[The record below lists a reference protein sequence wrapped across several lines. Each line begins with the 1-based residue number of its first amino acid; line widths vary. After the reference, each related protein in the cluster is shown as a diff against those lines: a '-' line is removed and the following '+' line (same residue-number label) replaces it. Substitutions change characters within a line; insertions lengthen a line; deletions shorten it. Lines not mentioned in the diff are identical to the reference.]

1 MCKIL
6 RKIIAIICINRIF
19 SLNLQR
25 ISVNLNFDIVMKL
38 KTEHIDRTFWGLFIA
53 LIVVAIIAL
62 FSASSTLV
70 YMHHSALGPI
80 GQQMFYIVLGVIAA
94 YGIQFIPTYWVR
106 FGGYILLGISTLL
119 LYSTMIPG
127 NPLVVTI
134 NGAARWVRIAGITF
148 QPSELAKLSL
158 IIVVADQ
165 LARIRN
171 EADKTKY
178 FYRTL
183 IIAAVVMLPIMV
195 SNLSTA
201 VLIGLI
207 VFCLW
212 VLARIPW
219 KYTLSVVGIAV
230 LVLGLGYAIVEFGF
244 VRPGRQMHGP
254 FKRATTWVARLDR
267 HFVDDGTSKYVLT
280 DENIQEV
287 YSSVAIARGGTSPIG
302 VLPGNSKERDYL
314 PLAFADYI
322 FAIIVE
328 ESGLIGA
335 GFLIFLYLAILFR
348 ACNVSSRYS
357 DMPAMLMTMGLALMI
372 TCQALIS
379 MLVAVGLGPVT
390 GQPLPLVSRGGTS
403 VLITSIYFGIMMG
416 VSREQNELRERVQET
431 IDSSLDDA
439 PIVTV
444 E

>member
-1 MCKIL
+1 
-6 RKIIAIICINRIF
+6 
-19 SLNLQR
+19 
-25 ISVNLNFDIVMKL
+25 MKL
-38 KTEHIDRTFWGLFIA
+38 PGLKYIDRTFWGLFIT

-80 GQQMFYIVLGVIAA
+80 GQQMFFIVLGLAAA

-106 FGGYILLGISTLL
+106 LGGYALLALSTLL
-119 LYSTMIPG
+119 VYSTMIPG

-165 LARIRN
+165 LARIHS
-171 EADKTKY
+171 EDDKRKY

-183 IIAAVVMLPIMV
+183 IIAGIVMLPVMA

-207 VFCLW
+207 IFCLW
-212 VLARIPW
+212 ILARIPW

-230 LVLGLGYAIVEFGF
+230 LILGLGYAIVEFAF
-244 VRPGRQMHGP
+244 VRPHREMHGP

-267 HFVDDGTSKYVLT
+267 HFADDGASKYVLT
-280 DENIQEV
+280 DDNIQEV
-287 YSSVAIARGGTSPIG
+287 YSAVAIARGGTSPIG

-328 ESGLIGA
+328 ESGILGA
-335 GFLIFLYLAILFR
+335 AFLIFIYLAILFR

-357 DMPAMLMTMGLALMI
+357 DTPAMLMTMGLALMI

-390 GQPLPLVSRGGTS
+390 GQPLPLISRGGTS
-403 VLITSIYFGIMMG
+403 VLITSIYFGIMMS
-416 VSREQNELRERVQET
+416 VSREQMELREKVEET
-431 IDSSLDDA
+431 KTESEEDV
-439 PIVTV
+439 PILTL

>member
-1 MCKIL
+1 LK
-6 RKIIAIICINRIF
+6 
-19 SLNLQR
+19 LN
-25 ISVNLNFDIVMKL
+25 IKN
-38 KTEHIDRTFWGLFIA
+38 IDKTFWIIYGL
-53 LIVVAIIAL
+53 LIIVAIIAL

-70 YMHHSALGPI
+70 YQRGSVLGPI
-80 GQQMFYIVLGVIAA
+80 GSQMLFIALGLVAA
-94 YGIQFIPTYWVR
+94 YLIQFIPSYWVR
-106 FGGYILLGISTLL
+106 FGGYGLLAISTLL
-119 LYSTMIPG
+119 VYSTIIPG

-158 IIVVADQ
+158 IIVIADQ
-165 LARIRN
+165 LARIKT
-171 EADKTKY
+171 EADKRKY

-183 IIAAVVMLPIMV
+183 IIAGVVMLPIMA

-207 VFCLW
+207 IFCLW
-212 VLARIPW
+212 ILARIPW

-230 LVLGLGYAIVEFGF
+230 VVLGLGYALVEFAF
-244 VRPGRQMHGP
+244 VRPHREMSGP
-254 FKRATTWVARLDR
+254 FKRATTWVSRIDR
-267 HFVDDGTSKYVLT
+267 HFEQDDGSKYVLT

-287 YSSVAIARGGTSPIG
+287 YSSVAIARGGTTPLG
-302 VLPGNSKERDYL
+302 VFPGNSKERDYL

-328 ESGLIGA
+328 ESGIIGA
-335 GFLIFLYLAILFR
+335 FGLIFLYLAVLFR
-348 ACNVSSRYS
+348 ACNISSRYS

-390 GQPLPLVSRGGTS
+390 GQPLPLISRGGTS

-416 VSREQNELRERVQET
+416 VSREQTELRERVNET
-431 IDSSLDDA
+431 IEESLDDA
-439 PIVTV
+439 PIVTL

>member
-1 MCKIL
+1 
-6 RKIIAIICINRIF
+6 
-19 SLNLQR
+19 
-25 ISVNLNFDIVMKL
+25 MKL
-38 KTEHIDRTFWGLFIA
+38 HFNNIDKSFWVLF
-53 LIVVAIIAL
+53 LILIGVAIIAL

-70 YMHHSALGPI
+70 YSRGSVLGPI
-80 GQQMFYIVLGVIAA
+80 GSQMLFIVLGLAAA
-94 YGIQFIPTYWVR
+94 YMIQFIPTYWVR
-106 FGGYILLGISTLL
+106 FGGYALLAISLL
-119 LYSTMIPG
+119 LVYSTMIPG

-134 NGAARWVRIAGITF
+134 NGAARWVRIGGITF

-165 LARIRN
+165 LARIHS
-171 EADKTKY
+171 EADKQKY

-183 IIAAVVMLPIMV
+183 IIAAAVMLPVMA

-212 VLARIPW
+212 ILARIPW

-244 VRPGRQMHGP
+244 VRPGRAMHGP
-254 FKRATTWVARLDR
+254 FKRATTWVSRIDR
-267 HFVDDGTSKYVLT
+267 HFTDDGADKYTLT

-287 YSSVAIARGGTSPIG
+287 YASVAIARGGASPLG

-328 ESGLIGA
+328 ESGILGA
-335 GFLIFLYLAILFR
+335 AFLIFIYLAILFR
-348 ACNVSSRYS
+348 ACNVSSRYN

-390 GQPLPLVSRGGTS
+390 GQPLPLISRGGTS

-416 VSREQNELRERVQET
+416 VSREQTALREKVNET
-431 IDSSLDDA
+431 IEESLEDA
-439 PIVTV
+439 PIVTL

>member
-1 MCKIL
+1 MKWSFNNIDKTFWALFLIL
-6 RKIIAIICINRIF
+6 
-19 SLNLQR
+19 
-25 ISVNLNFDIVMKL
+25 IVM
-38 KTEHIDRTFWGLFIA
+38 A
-53 LIVVAIIAL
+53 VIAL

-70 YMHHSALGPI
+70 YSRGSVLGPI
-80 GQQMFYIVLGVIAA
+80 GSQMLFLLLGIIAA
-94 YGIQFIPTYWVR
+94 GVIQFIPTYWVR
-106 FGGYILLGISTLL
+106 LGGYVLLGISTLL
-119 LYSTMIPG
+119 VYSTMIPG

-158 IIVVADQ
+158 IIVIADQ
-165 LARIRN
+165 LARIRT
-171 EADKTKY
+171 EADKSKY

-183 IIAAVVMLPIMV
+183 IIAGIVMLPVMA

-207 VFCLW
+207 IFCLW
-212 VLARIPW
+212 ILARIPW
-219 KYTLSVVGIAV
+219 KYTMSVVGIAI

-244 VRPGRQMHGP
+244 VRPHREMHGP
-254 FKRATTWVARLDR
+254 FKRATTWVSRIDR
-267 HFVDDGTSKYVLT
+267 HFEQDDGSKYVLT

-287 YSSVAIARGGTSPIG
+287 YASVAIARGGKTPLG
-302 VLPGNSKERDYL
+302 VGPGNSKERDYL

-328 ESGLIGA
+328 ESGFIGA
-335 GFLIFLYLAILFR
+335 AVFIFLYLAVLFR
-348 ACNVSSRYS
+348 ACYVSSRFN

-390 GQPLPLVSRGGTS
+390 GQPLPLISRGGTS
-403 VLITSIYFGIMMG
+403 VLITSIYFGIMMA
-416 VSREQNELRERVQET
+416 VSREQLELRERVNET
-431 IDSSLDDA
+431 IEQSLDDA
-439 PIVTV
+439 PIVTL

>member
-1 MCKIL
+1 MKKIDL
-6 RKIIAIICINRIF
+6 TN
-19 SLNLQR
+19 
-25 ISVNLNFDIVMKL
+25 
-38 KTEHIDRTFWGLFIA
+38 IDKTFWGLFIL

-80 GQQMFYIVLGVIAA
+80 GQQMFFIVLGIIAA
-94 YGIQFIPTYWVR
+94 FGIQYIPSYWVR
-106 FGGYILLGISTLL
+106 FGGYILLVISTLL
-119 LYSTMIPG
+119 VYSTMIPG

-165 LARIRN
+165 LARIHS
-171 EADKTKY
+171 EEDKKKY

-183 IIAAVVMLPIMV
+183 IISAAVMLPIMA

-201 VLIGLI
+201 VLIGI
-207 VFCLW
+207 IIFCLW
-212 VLARIPW
+212 ILARIPW
-219 KYTLSVVGIAV
+219 KYTMSVVGIAV
-230 LVLGLGYAIVEFGF
+230 LVLGLGYTIVEFGF

-254 FKRATTWVARLDR
+254 FKRATTWVARIDR
-267 HFVDDGTSKYVLT
+267 HFVDEGADKYTLT
-280 DENIQEV
+280 DENIQEI
-287 YSSVAIARGGTSPIG
+287 YASVAIARGGKSPIG

-328 ESGLIGA
+328 ESGFLGA
-335 GFLIFLYLAILFR
+335 AVLIFLYLAVLFR

-390 GQPLPLVSRGGTS
+390 GQPLPLISRGGTS

-416 VSREQNELRERVQET
+416 VSREQLALREQVQET
-431 IDSSLDDA
+431 TIESQEEA
-439 PIVTV
+439 PIVNL

>member
-1 MCKIL
+1 MIKP
-6 RKIIAIICINRIF
+6 
-19 SLNLQR
+19 NLK
-25 ISVNLNFDIVMKL
+25 N
-38 KTEHIDRTFWGLFIA
+38 IDKTFWAIFLT
-53 LIVVAIIAL
+53 LIVLAVIAL

-70 YMHHSALGPI
+70 YSRGSVLGPI
-80 GQQMFYIVLGVIAA
+80 GSQMFFLLLGILAAFVIQYI
-94 YGIQFIPTYWVR
+94 PSYWVR
-106 FGGYILLGISTLL
+106 LGGYALLGLSTLL
-119 LYSTMIPG
+119 VYSTMIPG

-134 NGAARWVRIAGITF
+134 NGASRWVRLAGITF

-158 IIVVADQ
+158 IIVIADQ
-165 LARIRN
+165 LARIKT

-183 IIAAVVMLPIMV
+183 IISAIVMLPIMA

-207 VFCLW
+207 IFCLW
-212 VLARIPW
+212 ILARIPW
-219 KYTLSVVGIAV
+219 KYTLSVVGIAI

-244 VRPGRQMHGP
+244 ARRGQQMHGP
-254 FKRATTWVARLDR
+254 FKRATTWVSRIDR
-267 HFVDDGTSKYVLT
+267 HFEQDDGSKYVLT

-287 YSSVAIARGGTSPIG
+287 YSSVAIARGGKTPLG
-302 VLPGNSKERDYL
+302 VGPGNSKERDYL

-328 ESGLIGA
+328 ESGIIGA
-335 GFLIFLYLAILFR
+335 FVFIFLYMAVLFR
-348 ACNVSSRYS
+348 ACYVSSRFN

-390 GQPLPLVSRGGTS
+390 GQPLPLISRGGTS
-403 VLITSIYFGIMMG
+403 VLITSIYFGIMMA
-416 VSREQNELRERVQET
+416 VSREQLELRERVNET
-431 IDSSLDDA
+431 KIESEEDV
-439 PIVTV
+439 PIVTL

>member
-1 MCKIL
+1 
-6 RKIIAIICINRIF
+6 
-19 SLNLQR
+19 
-25 ISVNLNFDIVMKL
+25 MKL
-38 KTEHIDRTFWGLFIA
+38 PELKYIDRTFWGLFIT
-53 LIVVAIIAL
+53 LIVVAFIAL

-80 GQQMFYIVLGVIAA
+80 GQQMFFIVLGLAAA

-106 FGGYILLGISTLL
+106 LGGYALLALSTLL
-119 LYSTMIPG
+119 VYSTMIPG

-165 LARIRN
+165 LARIHS
-171 EADKTKY
+171 EDDKRKY

-183 IIAAVVMLPIMV
+183 IIAGIVMLPVMA

-207 VFCLW
+207 IFCLW
-212 VLARIPW
+212 ILARIPW
-219 KYTLSVVGIAV
+219 KYTFSVVGIAV
-230 LVLGLGYAIVEFGF
+230 LILGLGYAIVEFAF
-244 VRPGRQMHGP
+244 VRPHREMHGP

-267 HFVDDGTSKYVLT
+267 HFADDGASKYVLT
-280 DENIQEV
+280 DDNIQEV
-287 YSSVAIARGGTSPIG
+287 YSAVAIARGGTSPIG

-328 ESGLIGA
+328 ESGILGA
-335 GFLIFLYLAILFR
+335 AFLIFIYLAILFR

-357 DMPAMLMTMGLALMI
+357 DTPAMLMTMGLALMI

-390 GQPLPLVSRGGTS
+390 GQPLPLISRGGTS
-403 VLITSIYFGIMMG
+403 VLITSIYFGIMMS
-416 VSREQNELRERVQET
+416 VSREQMELREKVEET
-431 IDSSLDDA
+431 KTESEEDV
-439 PIVTV
+439 PILTL

>member
-1 MCKIL
+1 MKKI
-6 RKIIAIICINRIF
+6 NW
-19 SLNLQR
+19 Q
-25 ISVNLNFDIVMKL
+25 
-38 KTEHIDRTFWGLFIA
+38 HIDRTYWGLFVA
-53 LIVVAIIAL
+53 LIIVAIIAL

-70 YMHHSALGPI
+70 YSHHSALGPI
-80 GQQMFYIVLGVIAA
+80 GQQMVFIVLGVIAA
-94 YGIQFIPTYWVR
+94 FGIQFIPTNWVR
-106 FGGYILLGISTLL
+106 LGGYVLLGISTLL
-119 LYSTMIPG
+119 VFSTMIPG
-127 NPLVVTI
+127 NPLTVTV

-158 IIVVADQ
+158 IIVIADQ
-165 LARIRN
+165 LARIRA
-171 EADKTKY
+171 EEDKKKY
-178 FYRTL
+178 FFRTL
-183 IIAAVVMLPIMV
+183 IIAAVVMLPIMA

-207 VFCLW
+207 IFCLW
-212 VLARIPW
+212 ILARIPW
-219 KYTLSVVGIAV
+219 KYTLSVVGIAL
-230 LVLGLGYAIVEFGF
+230 LVLGLGYTIVEFGF

-254 FKRATTWVARLDR
+254 FKRATTWVSRIDR
-267 HFVDDGTSKYVLT
+267 HLAHSDESKYVLT

-287 YSSVAIARGGTSPIG
+287 YSAVAVARGGSSPFG

-322 FAIIVE
+322 FAIFVE
-328 ESGLIGA
+328 ESGIVGA
-335 GFLIFLYLAILFR
+335 AFLIFLYLAILFR

-390 GQPLPLVSRGGTS
+390 GQPLPLISRGGTS

-416 VSREQNELRERVQET
+416 VSREQLVLRDRVQET
-431 IDSSLDDA
+431 KEKSEEDV
-439 PIVTV
+439 PIVTL

>member
-1 MCKIL
+1 MK
-6 RKIIAIICINRIF
+6 
-19 SLNLQR
+19 LNLT
-25 ISVNLNFDIVMKL
+25 N
-38 KTEHIDRTFWGLFIA
+38 IDKTFWGLFIA

-70 YMHHSALGPI
+70 YAQNTALGPI
-80 GQQMFYIVLGVIAA
+80 GQQMFFIILGLIAA
-94 YGIQFIPTYWVR
+94 FGIQYIPSYWVR
-106 FGGYILLGISTLL
+106 FGGYILLGLSTLL
-119 LYSTMIPG
+119 VYSTMIPG

-134 NGAARWVRIAGITF
+134 NGAARWVRIAGVTF

-165 LARIRN
+165 LARIRS
-171 EADKTKY
+171 EADKKKY

-183 IIAAVVMLPIMV
+183 IIAGIVMLPIMA

-212 VLARIPW
+212 ILARIPW
-219 KYTLSVVGIAV
+219 KYTMSVVGIAI

-244 VRPGRQMHGP
+244 VRPHREMHGP
-254 FKRATTWVARLDR
+254 FKRATTWVSRIDR

-287 YSSVAIARGGTSPIG
+287 YASVAVARGGTTPFG
-302 VLPGNSKERDYL
+302 VGPGRSKERDYL

-328 ESGLIGA
+328 ESGIVGSF
-335 GFLIFLYLAILFR
+335 GLIFLYLAILFR

-390 GQPLPLVSRGGTS
+390 GQPLPLISRGGTS

-416 VSREQNELRERVQET
+416 VSREQLALRERVNET
-431 IDSSLDDA
+431 IEDSLTDV
-439 PIVTV
+439 PIVTL

>member
-1 MCKIL
+1 MIKP
-6 RKIIAIICINRIF
+6 
-19 SLNLQR
+19 NLK
-25 ISVNLNFDIVMKL
+25 N
-38 KTEHIDRTFWGLFIA
+38 IDKTFWAIFLT
-53 LIVVAIIAL
+53 LIVLAVIAL

-70 YMHHSALGPI
+70 YSRGSVLGPI
-80 GQQMFYIVLGVIAA
+80 GSQMFFLLLGILAAFVIQYI
-94 YGIQFIPTYWVR
+94 PSYWVR
-106 FGGYILLGISTLL
+106 LGGYALLGLSTLL
-119 LYSTMIPG
+119 VYSTMIPG

-134 NGAARWVRIAGITF
+134 NGASRWVRLAGITF

-158 IIVVADQ
+158 IIVIADQ
-165 LARIRN
+165 LARIKT

-183 IIAAVVMLPIMV
+183 IISAIVMLPIMA

-207 VFCLW
+207 IFCLW
-212 VLARIPW
+212 ILARIPW
-219 KYTLSVVGIAV
+219 KYTLSVVGIAI

-254 FKRATTWVARLDR
+254 FKRATTWVSRIDR
-267 HFVDDGTSKYVLT
+267 HFEPDDGSKYVLT

-287 YSSVAIARGGTSPIG
+287 YSSVAIARGGASPLG

-328 ESGLIGA
+328 ESGIIGA
-335 GFLIFLYLAILFR
+335 FVFIFLYMAVLFR
-348 ACNVSSRYS
+348 ACYVSSRFN

-379 MLVAVGLGPVT
+379 MLVAVGIGPVT
-390 GQPLPLVSRGGTS
+390 GQPLPLISRGGTS
-403 VLITSIYFGIMMG
+403 VLITSIYFGIMMA
-416 VSREQNELRERVQET
+416 VSREQLELRERVNET
-431 IDSSLDDA
+431 KIESEEDV
-439 PIVTV
+439 PIVTL

>member
-1 MCKIL
+1 MKKIDF
-6 RKIIAIICINRIF
+6 N
-19 SLNLQR
+19 N
-25 ISVNLNFDIVMKL
+25 
-38 KTEHIDRTFWGLFIA
+38 IDRTFWALFLA

-80 GQQMFYIVLGVIAA
+80 GQQMFFIILGIAA
-94 YGIQFIPTYWVR
+94 AFGIQFLPTYWVR
-106 FGGYILLGISTLL
+106 IGGYALLVVSTLL
-119 LYSTMIPG
+119 VFSTMIPG

-158 IIVVADQ
+158 IIVIADQ
-165 LARIRN
+165 LARIRT
-171 EADKTKY
+171 EADKQKY

-183 IIAAVVMLPIMV
+183 IIAAVVMLPIMA

-207 VFCLW
+207 IFCLW
-212 VLARIPW
+212 ILARIPW
-219 KYTLSVVGIAV
+219 KYTLPV
-230 LVLGLGYAIVEFGF
+230 LGMAIVVLGLGYAIVEFGF
-244 VRPGRQMHGP
+244 VRPGRAMHGP
-254 FKRATTWVARLDR
+254 FKRATTWVARIDR
-267 HFVDDGTSKYVLT
+267 HFEHDDASKYVLT

-287 YSSVAIARGGTSPIG
+287 YSSVAIARGGTSPVG

-328 ESGLIGA
+328 ESGIVGA
-335 GFLIFLYLAILFR
+335 FGLIFIYLAILFR
-348 ACNVSSRYS
+348 ACNISSRYN

-390 GQPLPLVSRGGTS
+390 GQPLPLISRGGTS
-403 VLITSIYFGIMMG
+403 VLITSIYFGIMMA
-416 VSREQNELRERVQET
+416 VSREQKELQNRVNETKEE
-431 IDSSLDDA
+431 SLEDA
-439 PIVTV
+439 PIVTF

>member
-1 MCKIL
+1 MS
-6 RKIIAIICINRIF
+6 RF
-19 SLNLQR
+19 NLQ
-25 ISVNLNFDIVMKL
+25 N
-38 KTEHIDRTFWGLFIA
+38 IDRTFWGLYIA
-53 LIVVAIIAL
+53 LIVVAVIAL

-80 GQQMFYIVLGVIAA
+80 GQQMFFIVMGVIAA
-94 YGIQFIPTYWVR
+94 FGIQYIPSYWVR
-106 FGGYILLGISTLL
+106 FGGYVLLAVSTLL
-119 LYSTMIPG
+119 VYSTMIPG

-134 NGAARWVRIAGITF
+134 NGAARWIRIAGITF
-148 QPSELAKLSL
+148 QPSELSKLSL
-158 IIVVADQ
+158 IIVAADQ
-165 LARIRN
+165 LARIRT
-171 EADKTKY
+171 EEDKKKY
-178 FYRTL
+178 FFRTL
-183 IIAAVVMLPIMV
+183 IIAAVVMLPVMA

-207 VFCLW
+207 IFCLW
-212 VLARIPW
+212 ILARIPW
-219 KYTLSVVGIAV
+219 KYTMSVVGIAAV
-230 LVLGLGYAIVEFGF
+230 ALVLGYMVVEFAF
-244 VRPGRQMHGP
+244 VRPGVKMDGP
-254 FKRATTWVARLDR
+254 FKRATVWVSRIDR
-267 HFVDDGTSKYVLT
+267 HFTDDDTDKYTLT
-280 DENIQEV
+280 DDNIQEV
-287 YSSVAIARGGTSPIG
+287 YSSVAIARGGTSPVG

-328 ESGLIGA
+328 ESGIVGA
-335 GFLIFLYLAILFR
+335 AFLIFLYLAILFR

-390 GQPLPLVSRGGTS
+390 GQPLPLISRGGTS

-416 VSREQNELRERVQET
+416 VSREQMELRERVNET
-431 IDSSLDDA
+431 IEQSQDEA
-439 PIVTV
+439 PVVTL

>member
-1 MCKIL
+1 MAVC
-6 RKIIAIICINRIF
+6 AADC
-19 SLNLQR
+19 
-25 ISVNLNFDIVMKL
+25 
-38 KTEHIDRTFWGLFIA
+38 G
-53 LIVVAIIAL
+53 AL

-70 YMHHSALGPI
+70 YSHHSALGPI
-80 GQQMFYIVLGVIAA
+80 GQQMFFIVLGVIAA
-94 YGIQFIPTYWVR
+94 FGIQYIPSYWVR
-106 FGGYILLGISTLL
+106 FGGYALLGLSTLL
-119 LYSTMIPG
+119 VYSTMIPG

-165 LARIRN
+165 LARIKS
-171 EADKTKY
+171 EADKSKY

-183 IIAAVVMLPIMV
+183 IISAIVMLPIMA

-207 VFCLW
+207 IFCLW

-219 KYTLSVVGIAV
+219 KYTLSVVGIAIIA
-230 LVLGLGYAIVEFGF
+230 LCLGYAIVEFGF
-244 VRPGRQMHGP
+244 VRPGRTMHGP
-254 FKRATTWVARLDR
+254 FKRATTWVSRIDR
-267 HFVDDGTSKYVLT
+267 HLNLSNDKSQMANDKYVLT

-287 YSSVAIARGGTSPIG
+287 YSSVAIARGGASPLG

-328 ESGLIGA
+328 ESGVLGS
-335 GFLIFLYLAILFR
+335 GFVIFLYLAILFR
-348 ACNVSSRYS
+348 ACNISSRYS

-390 GQPLPLVSRGGTS
+390 GQPLPLISRGGTS
-403 VLITSIYFGIMMG
+403 VLITSIYFGILMG
-416 VSREQNELRERVQET
+416 VSREQTELRERVNVTREE
-431 IDSSLDDA
+431 SAEDA
-439 PIVTV
+439 PIVTL

>member
-1 MCKIL
+1 MY
-6 RKIIAIICINRIF
+6 
-19 SLNLQR
+19 NLQCTKRPKDR
-25 ISVNLNFDIVMKL
+25 IMSRFNLQ
-38 KTEHIDRTFWGLFIA
+38 HIDRTFWGLYIA
-53 LIVVAIIAL
+53 LIVVAVIAL

-80 GQQMFYIVLGVIAA
+80 GQQMFFIVMGVIAA
-94 YGIQFIPTYWVR
+94 FGIQYIPSYWVR
-106 FGGYILLGISTLL
+106 FGGYVLLAVSTLL
-119 LYSTMIPG
+119 VYSTMIPG

-148 QPSELAKLSL
+148 QPSELSKLSL

-165 LARIRN
+165 LARIRT
-171 EADKTKY
+171 EEDKRKY
-178 FYRTL
+178 FFRTL
-183 IIAAVVMLPIMV
+183 IIAAVVMLPVMA

-212 VLARIPW
+212 ILARIPW
-219 KYTLSVVGIAV
+219 KYTMSVVGIAAV
-230 LVLGLGYAIVEFGF
+230 ALVLGYMVVEFAF
-244 VRPGRQMHGP
+244 VRPGVKMDGP
-254 FKRATTWVARLDR
+254 FKRATVWVSRIDR
-267 HFVDDGTSKYVLT
+267 HFTDDGADKYTLT
-280 DENIQEV
+280 DDNIQEV
-287 YSSVAIARGGTSPIG
+287 YSSVAIARGGTSPVG

-328 ESGLIGA
+328 ESGIVGA
-335 GFLIFLYLAILFR
+335 AFLIFLYLAILFR

-390 GQPLPLVSRGGTS
+390 GQPLPLISRGGTS

-416 VSREQNELRERVQET
+416 VSREQMELRERVNET
-431 IDSSLDDA
+431 IEQSQDEA
-439 PIVTV
+439 PVVTL

>member
-1 MCKIL
+1 MIKP
-6 RKIIAIICINRIF
+6 
-19 SLNLQR
+19 NL
-25 ISVNLNFDIVMKL
+25 KY
-38 KTEHIDRTFWGLFIA
+38 IDKTFWGLFIA
-53 LIVVAIIAL
+53 LIIVAIIAL

-80 GQQMFYIVLGVIAA
+80 GQQMFFIMLGVIAA
-94 YGIQFIPTYWVR
+94 FGIQYIPSPWIR
-106 FGGYILLGISTLL
+106 IGGYMLLAVSTLL
-119 LYSTMIPG
+119 VYSTMIPG

-134 NGAARWVRIAGITF
+134 NGAARWVRIGGITF

-158 IIVVADQ
+158 IIVIADQ
-165 LARIRN
+165 LARIHT
-171 EADKTKY
+171 EADKSKY
-178 FYRTL
+178 FFRTL
-183 IIAAVVMLPIMV
+183 IISAVVMLPIMA

-201 VLIGLI
+201 MLIGLI
-207 VFCLW
+207 IFCLW
-212 VLARIPW
+212 IMARIPW
-219 KYTLSVVGIAV
+219 KYTMSVVGIAV

-254 FKRATTWVARLDR
+254 FKRATTWVARIDR
-267 HFVDDGTSKYVLT
+267 HFVDDGASKYTLT
-280 DENIQEV
+280 DDNIQEV
-287 YSSVAIARGGTSPIG
+287 YAAVAIARGGASPLG

-328 ESGLIGA
+328 ESGFIGA
-335 GFLIFLYLAILFR
+335 FVVIFLYLAILFR
-348 ACNVSSRYS
+348 ACNVSSRYN
-357 DMPAMLMTMGLALMI
+357 DLPAMLMTMGLALMI

-390 GQPLPLVSRGGTS
+390 GQPLPLISRGGTS

-416 VSREQNELRERVQET
+416 VSREQLTLRERVNET
-431 IDSSLDDA
+431 IEESQEDV
-439 PIVTV
+439 PIVTL

>member
-1 MCKIL
+1 MK
-6 RKIIAIICINRIF
+6 
-19 SLNLQR
+19 LNLQ
-25 ISVNLNFDIVMKL
+25 N
-38 KTEHIDRTFWGLFIA
+38 IDKTFWWLFLT
-53 LIVVAIIAL
+53 LIVVAVIAL

-80 GQQMFYIVLGVIAA
+80 GQQMFFIVLGIAA
-94 YGIQFIPTYWVR
+94 AFGIQYIPSYWVR
-106 FGGYILLGISTLL
+106 FGGYVLLVVSTLL
-119 LYSTMIPG
+119 VYSTMIPG

-134 NGAARWVRIAGITF
+134 NGAARWVRLAGITF

-165 LARIRN
+165 LARIRT
-171 EADKTKY
+171 EADKKKY
-178 FYRTL
+178 FLRTL
-183 IIAAVVMLPIMV
+183 LISGVVMLPVMA

-207 VFCLW
+207 IFCLW
-212 VLARIPW
+212 ILARIPW
-219 KYTLSVVGIAV
+219 QYTMSVVGIAV
-230 LVLGLGYAIVEFGF
+230 VALVLGYGIVEFGF
-244 VRPGRQMHGP
+244 VRLGRQMHGP
-254 FKRATTWVARLDR
+254 FKRATTWVGRIDR
-267 HFVDDGTSKYVLT
+267 HFEHDDGSKYVLT
-280 DENIQEV
+280 DDNIQEV
-287 YSSVAIARGGTSPIG
+287 YSAVAIARGGASPLG

-328 ESGLIGA
+328 ESGVVGA
-335 GFLIFLYLAILFR
+335 FGLIFLYLAILFR

-390 GQPLPLVSRGGTS
+390 GQPLPLISRGGTS
-403 VLITSIYFGIMMG
+403 VLITSVYFGIMMG
-416 VSREQNELRERVQET
+416 VSREQMALRERVQET
-431 IDSSLDDA
+431 ITESQDDV
-439 PIVTV
+439 PIVTL

>member
-1 MCKIL
+1 MK
-6 RKIIAIICINRIF
+6 KP
-19 SLNLQR
+19 NLA
-25 ISVNLNFDIVMKL
+25 N
-38 KTEHIDRTFWGLFIA
+38 IDRTYWWLFALLIA
-53 LIVVAIIAL
+53 VAIIAL

-70 YMHHSALGPI
+70 YSHHSALGPI
-80 GQQMFYIVLGVIAA
+80 GQQMFFIVLGVIAA
-94 YGIQFIPTYWVR
+94 FGIQYIPSYWVR
-106 FGGYILLGISTLL
+106 FGGYALLGLSTLL
-119 LYSTMIPG
+119 VYSTMIPG

-165 LARIRN
+165 LARIKS
-171 EADKTKY
+171 EADKSKY

-183 IIAAVVMLPIMV
+183 IIAAIVMLPIMA

-207 VFCLW
+207 IFCLW

-219 KYTLSVVGIAV
+219 KYTLSVVGIAIV
-230 LVLGLGYAIVEFGF
+230 ALCLGYAIVEFGF
-244 VRPGRQMHGP
+244 VRPNRPMHGP
-254 FKRATTWVARLDR
+254 FKRATTWVSRIDR
-267 HFVDDGTSKYVLT
+267 HLNLSNDKSQMTNNKYILT

-287 YSSVAIARGGTSPIG
+287 YASVAIARGGASPLG

-328 ESGLIGA
+328 ESGVLGS
-335 GFLIFLYLAILFR
+335 GFVIFLYLAILFR
-348 ACNVSSRYS
+348 ACNISSRYS

-390 GQPLPLVSRGGTS
+390 GQPLPLISRGGTS
-403 VLITSIYFGIMMG
+403 VLITSIYFGILMG
-416 VSREQNELRERVQET
+416 VSREQKELRERVNFTREE
-431 IDSSLDDA
+431 SAEDA
-439 PIVTV
+439 PIVTL

>member
-1 MCKIL
+1 MIKP
-6 RKIIAIICINRIF
+6 
-19 SLNLQR
+19 NLQ
-25 ISVNLNFDIVMKL
+25 N
-38 KTEHIDRTFWGLFIA
+38 IDKTFWVIFLSLIA
-53 LIVVAIIAL
+53 VAIIAL

-80 GQQMFYIVLGVIAA
+80 GQQMFFIVLGVIAA
-94 YGIQFIPTYWVR
+94 FGIQYIPSPWIR
-106 FGGYILLGISTLL
+106 ICGYGLLGLSTLL
-119 LYSTMIPG
+119 VYSTMIPG

-158 IIVVADQ
+158 IIVIADQ
-165 LARIRN
+165 LARIHS
-171 EADKTKY
+171 EDDKRKY

-183 IIAAVVMLPIMV
+183 IIAAVVMLPVMA

-207 VFCLW
+207 IFCLW
-212 VLARIPW
+212 IMARIPW
-219 KYTLSVVGIAV
+219 KYTMSVVGIAV

-244 VRPGRQMHGP
+244 VRPHREMHGP
-254 FKRATTWVARLDR
+254 FKRATTWVARIDR
-267 HFVDDGTSKYVLT
+267 HFVDDDSSKYTLT
-280 DENIQEV
+280 DDNIQEV
-287 YSSVAIARGGTSPIG
+287 YAAVAIARGGATPLG

-328 ESGLIGA
+328 ESGFVGA
-335 GFLIFLYLAILFR
+335 LLVIFLYLAILFR
-348 ACNVSSRYS
+348 ACNVSSRYN

-390 GQPLPLVSRGGTS
+390 GQPLPLISRGGTS

-416 VSREQNELRERVQET
+416 VSREQITLRQREQKT
-431 IDSSLDDA
+431 IEESREDV
-439 PIVTV
+439 PIVTL

>member
-1 MCKIL
+1 
-6 RKIIAIICINRIF
+6 
-19 SLNLQR
+19 
-25 ISVNLNFDIVMKL
+25 MKKPDL
-38 KTEHIDRTFWGLFIA
+38 TNIDRTFWGLFLI

-80 GQQMFYIVLGVIAA
+80 GQQIFFIVLGIIAA
-94 YGIQFIPTYWVR
+94 FGIQYIPSYWVR
-106 FGGYILLGISTLL
+106 FGGYALLAVSTLL
-119 LYSTMIPG
+119 VYSTMIPG
-127 NPLVVTI
+127 NPIVVTI
-134 NGAARWVRIAGITF
+134 NGAARWVCIAGITF

-165 LARIRN
+165 LARIRT
-171 EADKTKY
+171 EEDKRKY

-183 IIAAVVMLPIMV
+183 VITAVVILPVMA

-201 VLIGLI
+201 VLVGLI
-207 VFCLW
+207 IFCLW
-212 VLARIPW
+212 ILARIPW

-230 LVLGLGYAIVEFGF
+230 LALGLGYTIVEFGF
-244 VRPGRQMHGP
+244 VRPNRPMHGP
-254 FKRATTWVARLDR
+254 FKRATTWVSRIDR
-267 HFVDDGTSKYVLT
+267 HFVDDGASKYVLT

-287 YSSVAIARGGTSPIG
+287 YASVAIARGGASPLG
-302 VLPGNSKERDYL
+302 VQPGNSKERDYL

-328 ESGLIGA
+328 ESGVLGA
-335 GFLIFLYLAILFR
+335 AFLIFIYLAILFR

-390 GQPLPLVSRGGTS
+390 GQPLPLISRGGTS

-416 VSREQNELRERVQET
+416 VSREQIELRDRVKET
-431 IDSSLDDA
+431 IDESQDDA
-439 PIVTV
+439 PIVTL

>member
-1 MCKIL
+1 
-6 RKIIAIICINRIF
+6 
-19 SLNLQR
+19 
-25 ISVNLNFDIVMKL
+25 
-38 KTEHIDRTFWGLFIA
+38 LFIA

-70 YMHHSALGPI
+70 YSNHSALGPI
-80 GQQMFYIVLGVIAA
+80 GQQMFFIVLGIVAA
-94 YGIQFIPTYWVR
+94 FVIQFIPTYWVR
-106 FGGYILLGISTLL
+106 FFGYGLLGISALL
-119 LYSTMIPG
+119 VYSTMIPG

-158 IIVVADQ
+158 IIVIADQ
-165 LARIRN
+165 LARIKT
-171 EADKTKY
+171 EEDKKKY

-183 IIAAVVMLPIMV
+183 IISAAVMLPIMA

-207 VFCLW
+207 IFCLW
-212 VLARIPW
+212 ILARIPW
-219 KYTLSVVGIAV
+219 KYTLSIVGIAV
-230 LVLGLGYAIVEFGF
+230 VVLVLGYAIVEFGF

-254 FKRATTWVARLDR
+254 FKRATTWVARIDR
-267 HFVDDGTSKYVLT
+267 HFVDDGGSKYELN

-287 YSSVAIARGGTSPIG
+287 YSAVAIARGGTSPFG

-328 ESGLIGA
+328 ESGVIGA

-348 ACNVSSRYS
+348 ACNVSSRFS

-390 GQPLPLVSRGGTS
+390 GQPLPLISRGGTS

-416 VSREQNELRERVQET
+416 VSREQLELRDRVNET
-431 IDSSLDDA
+431 IATSAEDA
-439 PIVTV
+439 PIVTL

>member
-1 MCKIL
+1 MKWSFNNIDKSFWALFLIL
-6 RKIIAIICINRIF
+6 
-19 SLNLQR
+19 
-25 ISVNLNFDIVMKL
+25 IVM
-38 KTEHIDRTFWGLFIA
+38 A
-53 LIVVAIIAL
+53 VIAL

-70 YMHHSALGPI
+70 YSRGSVLGPI
-80 GQQMFYIVLGVIAA
+80 GSQMLFLLLGIIAA
-94 YGIQFIPTYWVR
+94 GVIQFIPTYWVR
-106 FGGYILLGISTLL
+106 LGGYVLLGISTLL
-119 LYSTMIPG
+119 VYSTMIPG

-158 IIVVADQ
+158 IIVIADQ
-165 LARIRN
+165 LARIRT
-171 EADKTKY
+171 EADKSKY

-183 IIAAVVMLPIMV
+183 IIAGIVMLPVMA

-207 VFCLW
+207 IFCLW

-219 KYTLSVVGIAV
+219 KYTMSVVGIAI

-244 VRPGRQMHGP
+244 VRPHREMHGP
-254 FKRATTWVARLDR
+254 FKRATTWVSRIDR
-267 HFVDDGTSKYVLT
+267 HFDQDDGSKYVLT

-287 YSSVAIARGGTSPIG
+287 YASVAIARGGKTPLG
-302 VLPGNSKERDYL
+302 VGPGNSKERDYL

-322 FAIIVE
+322 FAIFVE
-328 ESGLIGA
+328 ESGFIGA
-335 GFLIFLYLAILFR
+335 AVLIFLYLAVLFR
-348 ACNVSSRYS
+348 ACYVSSRFN

-390 GQPLPLVSRGGTS
+390 GQPLPLISRGGTS
-403 VLITSIYFGIMMG
+403 VLITSIYFGIMMA
-416 VSREQNELRERVQET
+416 VSREQLELRERVNET
-431 IDSSLDDA
+431 IEQSLDDA
-439 PIVTV
+439 PIVTL

>member
-1 MCKIL
+1 MKKIDF
-6 RKIIAIICINRIF
+6 N
-19 SLNLQR
+19 N
-25 ISVNLNFDIVMKL
+25 
-38 KTEHIDRTFWGLFIA
+38 IDRTFWALFLA
-53 LIVVAIIAL
+53 LILVAIIAL

-80 GQQMFYIVLGVIAA
+80 GQQMFFIILGIAA
-94 YGIQFIPTYWVR
+94 AFGIQFLPTYWVR
-106 FGGYILLGISTLL
+106 LGGYALLVVSTLL
-119 LYSTMIPG
+119 VFSTMIPG

-134 NGAARWVRIAGITF
+134 NGAARWIRIAGITF

-158 IIVVADQ
+158 IIVIADQ
-165 LARIRN
+165 LARIRT
-171 EADKTKY
+171 EADKQKY

-183 IIAAVVMLPIMV
+183 IIAAAVMLPIMA

-207 VFCLW
+207 IFCLW
-212 VLARIPW
+212 ILARIPW
-219 KYTLSVVGIAV
+219 KYTLSVLGIAIV
-230 LVLGLGYAIVEFGF
+230 VLGLGYAIVEFGF
-244 VRPGRQMHGP
+244 VRPGRTMHGP
-254 FKRATTWVARLDR
+254 FKRATTWVSRIDR
-267 HFVDDGTSKYVLT
+267 HFEHDDASKYVLT

-287 YSSVAIARGGTSPIG
+287 YSSVAIARGGKTPIG
-302 VLPGNSKERDYL
+302 VGPGNSKERDYL

-328 ESGLIGA
+328 ESGIVGA
-335 GFLIFLYLAILFR
+335 FGLIFIYLAILFR
-348 ACNVSSRYS
+348 ACNISSRYN

-390 GQPLPLVSRGGTS
+390 GQPLPLISRGGTS
-403 VLITSIYFGIMMG
+403 VLITSIYFGIMMA
-416 VSREQNELRERVQET
+416 VSREQKELQNRVNETKEE
-431 IDSSLDDA
+431 SLEDA
-439 PIVTV
+439 PIVTL

>member
-1 MCKIL
+1 
-6 RKIIAIICINRIF
+6 
-19 SLNLQR
+19 
-25 ISVNLNFDIVMKL
+25 MKWPSI
-38 KTEHIDRTFWGLFIA
+38 KNIDRTFWGLFIA
-53 LIVVAIIAL
+53 LIIVAIIAL

-70 YMHHSALGPI
+70 YSHHSALGPI
-80 GQQMFYIVLGVIAA
+80 GQQMLFIVLGVMAA
-94 YGIQFIPTYWVR
+94 YIIQFIPTYWVR

-119 LYSTMIPG
+119 VYSTMIPG

-134 NGAARWVRIAGITF
+134 NGASRWVHIAGITF

-158 IIVVADQ
+158 IIVIADQ
-165 LARIRN
+165 LARIRT
-171 EADKTKY
+171 EDDKRKY

-183 IIAAVVMLPIMV
+183 VIAGVVMLPVMA

-212 VLARIPW
+212 ILARIPW
-219 KYTLSVVGIAV
+219 RYTLSVVGIAV
-230 LVLGLGYAIVEFGF
+230 VALVLGYTIVEFGF
-244 VRPGRQMHGP
+244 VRPNREMHGP
-254 FKRATTWVARLDR
+254 FKRATTWVSRIDR
-267 HFVDDGTSKYVLT
+267 HFEHGSESKYVLT
-280 DENIQEV
+280 DDNIQEV
-287 YSSVAIARGGTSPIG
+287 YSAVAIARGGTSPVG

-328 ESGLIGA
+328 ESGIVGA

-348 ACNVSSRYS
+348 ACNISSRYS

-390 GQPLPLVSRGGTS
+390 GQPLPLISRGGTS

-416 VSREQNELRERVQET
+416 VSREQIELRERVNET
-431 IDSSLDDA
+431 IEESLDDA
-439 PIVTV
+439 PIVTL

>member
-1 MCKIL
+1 MKKI
-6 RKIIAIICINRIF
+6 NW
-19 SLNLQR
+19 Q
-25 ISVNLNFDIVMKL
+25 
-38 KTEHIDRTFWGLFIA
+38 HIDRTYWGLFVA
-53 LIVVAIIAL
+53 LIIVAIIAL

-70 YMHHSALGPI
+70 YSHHSALGPI
-80 GQQMFYIVLGVIAA
+80 GQQMVFIVLGVIAA
-94 YGIQFIPTYWVR
+94 FGIQFIPTNWVR
-106 FGGYILLGISTLL
+106 LGGYVLLGISTLL
-119 LYSTMIPG
+119 VFSTMIPG
-127 NPLVVTI
+127 NPLTVTV

-158 IIVVADQ
+158 IIVIADQ
-165 LARIRN
+165 LARIRT
-171 EADKTKY
+171 EEDKKKY
-178 FYRTL
+178 FFRTL
-183 IIAAVVMLPIMV
+183 IIAAVVMLPIMA

-207 VFCLW
+207 IFCLW
-212 VLARIPW
+212 ILARIPW
-219 KYTLSVVGIAV
+219 KYTLSVVGIAL
-230 LVLGLGYAIVEFGF
+230 LVLGLGYTIVEFGF

-254 FKRATTWVARLDR
+254 FKRATTWVSRIDR
-267 HFVDDGTSKYVLT
+267 HLVHSDESKYVLT

-287 YSSVAIARGGTSPIG
+287 YSAVAVARGGSSPFG

-328 ESGLIGA
+328 ESGIIGA
-335 GFLIFLYLAILFR
+335 AFLIFIYLAILFR

-390 GQPLPLVSRGGTS
+390 GQPLPLISRGGTS

-416 VSREQNELRERVQET
+416 VSREQLVLRDRVQET
-431 IDSSLDDA
+431 KEESEEDV
-439 PIVTV
+439 PIVTL

>member
-1 MCKIL
+1 MK
-6 RKIIAIICINRIF
+6 F
-19 SLNLQR
+19 
-25 ISVNLNFDIVMKL
+25 NF
-38 KTEHIDRTFWGLFIA
+38 TNIDRTYWGLFLLLIA
-53 LIVVAIIAL
+53 VAIIAL

-80 GQQMFYIVLGVIAA
+80 GQQMFFIVMGIAA
-94 YGIQFIPTYWVR
+94 AFGIQYIPSYWVR
-106 FGGYILLGISTLL
+106 FGGYALLGISTLL
-119 LYSTMIPG
+119 VYSTMIPG

-165 LARIRN
+165 LARIRT
-171 EADKTKY
+171 EDDKRKY

-183 IIAAVVMLPIMV
+183 IIAAIVMLPIMA

-201 VLIGLI
+201 ILIGLI
-207 VFCLW
+207 IFCLW
-212 VLARIPW
+212 ILARIPW
-219 KYTLSVVGIAV
+219 RYTMSVVGIAV
-230 LVLGLGYAIVEFGF
+230 VILCLGYAIVEFGF
-244 VRPGRQMHGP
+244 VRPNRPMHGP
-254 FKRATTWVARLDR
+254 FKRATTWVSRLDR
-267 HFVDDGTSKYVLT
+267 HFEHDDGSKYVLT
-280 DENIQEV
+280 DDNIQEV
-287 YSSVAIARGGTSPIG
+287 YASVAIARGGASPLG

-328 ESGLIGA
+328 EGGVLGA
-335 GFLIFLYLAILFR
+335 GFVIFLYLAILFR
-348 ACNVSSRYS
+348 ACNISSRYS

-372 TCQALIS
+372 TCQARIS

-390 GQPLPLVSRGGTS
+390 GQPLPLISRGGTS
-403 VLITSIYFGIMMG
+403 VLITSIYFGILMG
-416 VSREQNELRERVQET
+416 VSREQTELRERVNVTREE
-431 IDSSLDDA
+431 SAEDA
-439 PIVTV
+439 PIVTL